1 MKKIA
6 FVCFFWAIGAL
17 TSLAQEL
24 NCNIIINDSQVKT
37 QERQIIVQMR
47 DAIQQF
53 VNTTRWTTEN
63 YRQQERI
70 ACTFQITLLEA
81 SNVAEGK
88 YSANVQIVSR
98 RPVYGTDY
106 QTVLLTFFDR
116 NFVFEYTL
124 AQPMIFT
131 ENVYSTNLTAMLAYF
146 AYTILALDNDSFAN
160 LGGSPQIERMLNIL
174 NNSQSANASGW
185 SGSDSRNRSLIVEN
199 LNNPQLTP
207 FREAYYIYHR
217 QGLDMFASKP
227 DEGRKAMLEALK
239 KIQEANSVRP
249 NSVMIN
255 AFFDSKVMELVNIF
269 SQGDPVVRKE
279 AQKLLMRLDPLNT
292 TRYQQLVK

>member
-6 FVCFFWAIGAL
+6 FICFFLALGTL

-24 NCNIIINDSQVKT
+24 NCNVIINDSQVKT

-53 VNTTRWTTEN
+53 MNTTRWTTDN

-81 SNVAEGK
+81 SSVAEGK
-88 YSANVQIVSR
+88 YSANVQVVSR

-106 QTVLLTFFDR
+106 QTGLLTFFDR

-146 AYTILALDNDSFAN
+146 AYAILALDNDSFAN

-185 SGSDSRNRSLIVEN
+185 SSSDSRNRSLIVEN
-199 LNNPQLTP
+199 LNNPQLAP

-217 QGLDMFASKP
+217 QGLDIFASKP